1 MRTLLAVDGSEN
13 ARDAARALSC
23 LAPMHSVTLLY
34 VLDIPTW
41 TYPLM
46 VPEMMSGLFTTVEQQ
61 RRQDGARLL
70 EQIRAMLPSSVK
82 NVSTHLE
89 KGKAAEVI
97 LDTAVREH
105 SGLIVMGSR
114 GLGPIKELV
123 FGSVSHNVLVHS
135 PCPVLII
142 KRPMQGLRRLVVG
155 ISGREDAEAVVE
167 FLTARPFLEA
177 VEIVI
182 LTVLLLPLL
191 WPSGIETA
199 ESVNKK
205 IGEAARQC
213 VDDVASRLGKIG
225 YRATSAVREGR
236 PETVISGWASEPG
249 ADLILVGARRRGKAE
264 RLLLGSV
271 SHAVLQ
277 SAPCS
282 VLVIP

>member
-13 ARDAARALSC
+13 ARDAARSLSYM
-23 LAPMHSVTLLY
+23 APMQSVTLLY

-41 TYPLM
+41 TYPTM
-46 VPEMMSGLFTTVEQQ
+46 VPEMMSGLFRTVEQQ
-61 RRQDGARLL
+61 RQEDGARLL
-70 EQIRAMLPSSVK
+70 EQIRALLPSSVK
-82 NVSTHLE
+82 NVSAHVE

-97 LDTAVREH
+97 LETAAREQSH
-105 SGLIVMGSR
+105 VIVMGSR

-123 FGSVSHNVLVHS
+123 LGSVSHNVLVHS

-142 KRPMQGLRRLVVG
+142 KRPMQGLRRIVVA
-155 ISGREDAEAVVE
+155 ISGREDAEAVVT
-167 FLTARPFLEA
+167 FMAAKPFLEA

-182 LTVLLLPLL
+182 LTVVLLPLL

-205 IGEAARQC
+205 IVEAARQY
-213 VDDVASRLGKIG
+213 VDDVASRLGRIG
-225 YRATSAVREGR
+225 YRATGAVREGR

-249 ADLILVGARRRGKAE
+249 ADLIIVGTRRRGKAE
-264 RLLLGSV
+264 RFLLGNV

-277 SAPCS
+277 AAPCS